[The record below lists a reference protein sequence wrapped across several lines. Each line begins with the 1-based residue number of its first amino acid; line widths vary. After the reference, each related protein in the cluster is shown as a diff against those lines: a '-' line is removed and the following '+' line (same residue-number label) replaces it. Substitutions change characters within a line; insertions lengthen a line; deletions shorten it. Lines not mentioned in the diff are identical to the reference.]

1 MNGIIIDNKFG
12 NKNRDKKTIFK
23 ISICIK
29 LVIANNLVSCN
40 NQAIDKKINKI
51 NKHDFT
57 IWIKIYKFI
66 LLNIL

>member
-57 IWIKIYKFI
+57 I
-66 LLNIL
+66 